1 MENRIIDKQKL
12 SSMNAVLAILV
23 VLLHAENLHAYTMPE
38 GVFSSFV
45 QGFQWFFSENICNIA
60 VPAFFM
66 ISGVLFYRDFDI
78 KLYPKKLKSRFF
90 SLIIPFL
97 IWNLFRYVLFYI
109 LGVIGFAKSVM
120 GARPLEFNLRSIV
133 GSVFFYET
141 NLGFWFI
148 YQLILYTL
156 LSPVI
161 RAIVK
166 NKWVGLAAIVCL
178 IGIYSADIFGEF
190 LMVTMNKRF
199 ILLDSFIYYFVGAYV
214 GTHAFD
220 IVNKKSNTIKYLS
233 FTGLILGQVLHY
245 IYLHTCILAIYVLW
259 LGISAISLW
268 FAYDYIKPKP
278 RLSALTSITFFIY
291 AGHGTVLEFLHLL
304 GAYTLPDS
312 PITALVTYILYPVIA
327 LLLLVGLSKLYK
339 KYTPR
344 LWKVL
349 NGGR

>member
-1 MENRIIDKQKL
+1 MENRIIDRDKL
-12 SSMNAVLAILV
+12 SGFSAVLAILV

-45 QGFQWFFSENICNIA
+45 QGFEWFFSENICKIA

-78 KLYPKKLKSRFF
+78 TLYPKKLKSRVF
-90 SLIIPFL
+90 SLIIPFFV
-97 IWNLFRYVLFYI
+97 WNLFRYLLFYI
-109 LGVIGFAKSVM
+109 LGVTGFAKSVM
-120 GARPLEFNLRSIV
+120 GARPLEFNLESIIA
-133 GSVFFYET
+133 SVVFYKS

-148 YQLILYTL
+148 YQLILYTI

-161 RAIVK
+161 RMLVK
-166 NKWVGLAAIVCL
+166 NKWVGLTAIVCL
-178 IGIYSADIFGEF
+178 IGVYSADIFGEF

-199 ILLDSFIYYFVGAYV
+199 ILLDSFIYYLVGAYV

-220 IVNKKSNTIKYLS
+220 IVNKKSSTIKYLS
-233 FTGLILGQVLHY
+233 FLGIVLGQALHY
-245 IYLHTCILAIYVLW
+245 IYLHTCILWIYVLW
-259 LGISAISLW
+259 LGISAVSLW

-278 RLSALTSITFFIY
+278 RPTALSSITFFIY
-291 AGHGTVLEFLHLL
+291 AAHGTILEFLHLL

-312 PITALVTYILYPVIA
+312 PLTALVTYILYPVIA
-327 LLLLVGLSKLYK
+327 LSILVSLAKVFK